1 MFCVAV
7 TMLSFICGGATS
19 LLCGYIGMRI
29 AVYANV
35 RTCHQ
40 SWLELEKG
48 FKTALQAG
56 SIMGF
61 SVVSLSILSIFSLII
76 FFRLQAVFG
85 TTPEMQPS
93 LFEALAGTSS
103 NIYLFI
109 YITFICYY
117 YCCYYYYC
125 YCLLLLLLLLLF
137 IIIIITTIIIIY

>member
-1 MFCVAV
+1 
-7 TMLSFICGGATS
+7 
-19 LLCGYIGMRI
+19 MRI

-93 LFEALAGTSS
+93 LFEALAGTSP
-103 NIYLFI
+103 NIYLYIYIYLFI
-109 YITFICYY
+109 IIYIIICYY
-117 YCCYYYYC
+117 YCC

-137 IIIIITTIIIIY
+137 IIIIIIMIITIIY